1 MFCGWFFS
9 LIFLSS
15 LNTWLMEVRQTLYV
29 FRTSNVTRNLFPDNT
44 RSGQMKKAASDGE
57 WQMR

>member
-1 MFCGWFFS
+1 
-9 LIFLSS
+9 
-15 LNTWLMEVRQTLYV
+15 MEVRQTLYV